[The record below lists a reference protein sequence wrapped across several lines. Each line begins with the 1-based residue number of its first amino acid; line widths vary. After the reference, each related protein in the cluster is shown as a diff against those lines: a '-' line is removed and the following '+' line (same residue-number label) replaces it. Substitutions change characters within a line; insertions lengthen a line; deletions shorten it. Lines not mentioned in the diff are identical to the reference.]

1 MSGRPVVARHLGT
14 FDPDGWVPAIRGYL
28 DHVREYLRG
37 LHRAETPARVV
48 NAAHS
53 DLIDEMI
60 GTLYDRAVEVV
71 GDHTRRRGDSLSLLA
86 LGGYARQEMAIY
98 SDIDLL
104 FLHARRPTPW
114 VHAICEKMQYWL
126 WDSGLQVGSA
136 TRDAR
141 ETRRMA
147 TKDGTVRTAL
157 LDARVLAGEAQ
168 VGDALREKV
177 RKDVARNAAG
187 LIQGR
192 MDEIRDRHRQY
203 EESIYL
209 LQPNLKE
216 GAGGLRDY
224 HAACWATVAAHGT
237 EGNLEALARLKLL
250 TDSEEQ
256 DYRQAL
262 DFLWRVRNELHIVSG
277 RKNDQMSF
285 EIQDRI
291 ARGWGYVDDERALPV
306 ERFMQDY
313 YRHVRVVRNLS
324 ELVLGQC
331 LTHARGPRARRV
343 VREVEDG
350 FRVVEGHLEIPSPDH
365 LRERPGRILSAFYV
379 AQVHDAP
386 LSRTAQRIVRES
398 LDLVDEAYCS
408 DPENTAQFVAILE
421 AEHRVMRTL
430 MAMNEVGVL
439 AAFLPEWGHIVCRW
453 QQVLYHTYTVDVHS
467 IFLVEE
473 LRRLWKDEY
482 RGFVPDLTALIQN
495 EVPDKAVLYL
505 GCLLHDIGKGLGG
518 DHSEKGFE
526 RARRTVE
533 RLGLSPVRA
542 ARVCFLVKH
551 HLFMSHVAQRRDL
564 ADPKLIVDFARQA
577 GDRENLRN
585 LYLLTFADIRASSPK
600 AWTEWKGFLLREL
613 FERTSEYIEAGGQD
627 PQRAFEQ
634 IQSRVEVRRD
644 AARKELR
651 AAGVADSRIDEFFD
665 VMPQRYFVSHT
676 PRQIARHAMVVF
688 NLKPGELLATAVRAM
703 RGGFSEF
710 IISTRD
716 VPRLYSTVAGALTAG
731 SVNILGSQ
739 VYTTRSG
746 LALEVYRVTTPAGG
760 EEEQE
765 VAWAGV
771 RRTLQA
777 ALEGEVDVGE
787 LVHQRRGV
795 VGQQVSPV
803 TSPQSVLLSNSESD
817 FYTIVDVAANDRR
830 GLLFDL
836 TRAIADL
843 GHEVF
848 ISKAATTL
856 DQVTDTFYLKDRTG
870 KKISDPAILEHLERE
885 LQTVL
890 ERPNGAPAAPGASQ
904 SAP

>member
-1 MSGRPVVARHLGT
+1 VTLRPAVARHLGP
-14 FDPDGWVPAIRGYL
+14 FDAATWVPSIRAYL
-28 DHVREYLRG
+28 DEVREYLLG
-37 LHRAETPARVV
+37 LHHARTPARVV

-53 DLIDEMI
+53 DLIDELI
-60 GTLYDRAVEVV
+60 GRLYDRAVEVV
-71 GDHTRRRGDSLSLLA
+71 GDRTRRRGDVLSVLA
-86 LGGYARQEMAIY
+86 VGGYARQEMAIY

-104 FLHARRPTPW
+104 FLHARRPGDW
-114 VHAICEKMQYWL
+114 VRAVCEKLQYWL
-126 WDSGLQVGSA
+126 WDSGLQVGCA

-147 TKDGTVRTAL
+147 ARDGTVRTAL
-157 LDARVLAGEAQ
+157 LDARVLAGETQ
-168 VGDALREKV
+168 IGDALREQV
-177 RKDVARNAAG
+177 RRDVTRHAAA
-187 LIQGR
+187 LIQER

-224 HAACWATVAAHGT
+224 HAACWATVAAYGT

-250 TDSEEQ
+250 TDVEER

-285 EIQDRI
+285 ELQDRI
-291 ARGWGYVDDERALPV
+291 ARAWGYAEDERALPV
-306 ERFMQDY
+306 ERFMGDH

-331 LTHARGPRARRV
+331 LNHARGPRRRAKARPA
-343 VREVEDG
+343 EDG
-350 FRVVEGHLEIPSPDH
+350 FRIMEGHLEIPSPEH
-365 LRERPGRILSAFYV
+365 LREAPGRILSVFHV
-379 AQVHDAP
+379 AQRHDVP
-386 LSRTAQRIVRES
+386 LSRTAQRFVREC
-398 LDLVDEAYCS
+398 LDLVDEAYSS
-408 DPENTAQFVAILE
+408 DPANTRIFLDILE

-430 MAMNEVGVL
+430 MTMNEVGLL
-439 AAFLPEWGHIVCRW
+439 AAFMPEWRHIVCRW
-453 QQVLYHTYTVDVHS
+453 QHVIYHTYTVDVHS

-473 LRRLWKDEY
+473 LRRLWKGEY
-482 RGFVPDLTALIQN
+482 QDFVPDLTALVQN
-495 EVPDKAVLYL
+495 DVPDKAVLYL

-518 DHSEKGFE
+518 DHSNKGFE
-526 RARRTVE
+526 RAKRTVE
-533 RLGLSPVRA
+533 RLGLEPVRA
-542 ARVCFLVKH
+542 ARVCYLVKY

-564 ADPKLIVDFARQA
+564 SDPKLIIDFARQA

-585 LYLLTFADIRASSPK
+585 LYLVTFADIRASSPK
-600 AWTEWKGFLLREL
+600 AWTEWKGQLLREL
-613 FERTSEYIEAGGQD
+613 FERTSEFLEAGGQD
-627 PQRAFEQ
+627 PRHAFEQ
-634 IQSRVEVRRD
+634 IQRRVEVRRR

-651 AAGVADSRIDEFFD
+651 NVGLSDGRIDEFFD
-665 VMPQRYFVSHT
+665 VMPQRYFVAHT

-688 NLKPGELLATAVRAM
+688 SLKPDELLATAVRAM

-710 IISTRD
+710 IVCTRD
-716 VPRLYSTVAGALTAG
+716 VPRLYATVAGALTAAN
-731 SVNILGSQ
+731 VNILGSH

-746 LALEVYRVTTPAGG
+746 LALEVYRVTTPPGG
-760 EEEQE
+760 DEERD
-765 VAWAGV
+765 VTWGNV
-771 RRTLQA
+771 RGILQS
-777 ALEGEVDVGE
+777 ALEGDVDVSE

-795 VGQQVSPV
+795 VGRPAPPV
-803 TSPQSVLLSNSESD
+803 ESPQSVLVSNSESD

-848 ISKAATTL
+848 ISKAATIL
-856 DQVTDTFYLKDRTG
+856 DQVTDTFYLKDREG
-870 KKISDPAILEHLERE
+870 KKITDPRALDRLERAVRA
-885 LQTVL
+885 VL
-890 ERPNGAPAAPGASQ
+890 DQPPPAGS
-904 SAP
+904 

>member
-1 MSGRPVVARHLGT
+1 VTARPAVGRHLGADVADT
-14 FDPDGWVPAIRGYL
+14 AWVPATRAYL
-28 DHVREYLRG
+28 DRVREYLHD
-37 LHRAETPARVV
+37 LHRRQIPARVV

-53 DLIDEMI
+53 DLIDELI
-60 GTLYDRAVEVV
+60 RVLYERAVVAV
-71 GDHTRRRGDSLSLLA
+71 GDRVRRRGDALSVLA
-86 LGGYARQEMAIY
+86 VGGYARQEMAIY

-104 FLHARRPTPW
+104 FLHTRRPTPW
-114 VHAICEKMQYWL
+114 VRAVCEKMQYWL
-126 WDSGLQVGSA
+126 WDSGLQVGCA

-147 TKDGTVRTAL
+147 VRDGTVRTAL
-157 LDARVLAGEAQ
+157 LDARVLAGEAEI
-168 VGDALREKV
+168 GDALREQV
-177 RKDVARNAAG
+177 RRDVGAHAAS
-187 LIQGR
+187 LIQAR
-192 MDEIRDRHRQY
+192 MDEIRDRHARY

-224 HAACWATVAAHGT
+224 HAACWATVAAFGT
-237 EGNLEALARLKLL
+237 EGSLEALVRQKLL
-250 TDSEEQ
+250 TGTEER
-256 DYRQAL
+256 DYREAL
-262 DFLWRVRNELHIVSG
+262 DFLWRARNELHIVSG

-285 EIQDRI
+285 ELQDRI
-291 ARGWGYVDDERALPV
+291 ARAWGYRDDEQALPV
-306 ERFMQDY
+306 ERFMRDY

-331 LTHARGPRARRV
+331 LVHARGSRARRAGHT
-343 VREVEDG
+343 VEDG
-350 FRVVEGHLEIPSPDH
+350 FCIVEGHLEIPSPAH
-365 LRERPGRILSAFYV
+365 LWERPARILSVFHV
-379 AQVHDAP
+379 AQLHDVP
-386 LSRTAQRIVRES
+386 LSLTAQRFVRES
-398 LDLVDEAYCS
+398 LDRVDEAYAS
-408 DPENTAQFVAILE
+408 DPENTARFLAILE

-430 MAMNEVGVL
+430 MTMNEVGL
-439 AAFLPEWGHIVCRW
+439 LGAFLPEWQHIVCRW

-473 LRRLWKDEY
+473 LRRLWKGEY

-505 GCLLHDIGKGLGG
+505 GCLLHDIGKGFGG
-518 DHSEKGFE
+518 DHSNKGFD
-526 RARRTVE
+526 RAQRTVE

-542 ARVCFLVKH
+542 ARVCYIVKY

-564 ADPKLIVDFARQA
+564 SDPKLIVEFARQA

-585 LYLLTFADIRASSPK
+585 LYLATFADIRASSPK
-600 AWTEWKGFLLREL
+600 AWTEWKGHLLREL
-613 FERTSEYIEAGGQD
+613 FERTSEYLETGGDD

-634 IQSRVEVRRD
+634 IQARVEVRRE

-651 AAGVADSRIDEFFD
+651 ASGVEDGRIDEFFE

-676 PRQIARHAMVVF
+676 PRQIARHARVVF
-688 NLKPGELLATAVRAM
+688 GLKPGERLATAVRAM

-710 IISTRD
+710 IVCTPD
-716 VPRLYSTVAGALTAG
+716 VPRLYSTVSGVLTAG
-731 SVNILGSQ
+731 NINILGSH

-746 LALEVYRVTTPAGG
+746 LALEVYRVGTPAGG

-765 VAWAGV
+765 VAWNEV
-771 RRTLQA
+771 RRLLRG
-777 ALEGEVDVGE
+777 ALEGEVDVAE
-787 LVHQRRGV
+787 LVHQRRRTRLSGPTA
-795 VGQQVSPV
+795 PV
-803 TSPQSVLLSNSESD
+803 ASPQSVLLSNSESD

-848 ISKAATTL
+848 ISKAATIL
-856 DQVTDTFYLKDRTG
+856 DQVTDTFYLKDRDG
-870 KKISDPAILEHLERE
+870 KKITDPAALDRLERA
-885 LQTVL
+885 LRTVL
-890 ERPNGAPAAPGASQ
+890 DPPDAESR
-904 SAP
+904 

>member
-1 MSGRPVVARHLGT
+1 VTTRPAVRRHLSADVADT
-14 FDPDGWVPAIRGYL
+14 AWVPATRGYL
-28 DHVREYLRG
+28 DQVREYLRD
-37 LHRAETPARVV
+37 LHRRRTPARVV

-53 DLIDEMI
+53 DLIDELVRV
-60 GTLYDRAVEVV
+60 LYERAVAAV
-71 GDHTRRRGDSLSLLA
+71 GDRVRRRGDALSVLA
-86 LGGYARQEMAIY
+86 VGGYARQEMAIY

-114 VHAICEKMQYWL
+114 VRAVCEKMQYWL
-126 WDSGLQVGSA
+126 WDSGLQVGCA

-147 TKDGTVRTAL
+147 ARDGTVRTAL
-157 LDARVLAGEAQ
+157 LDARVLAGEAEI
-168 VGDALREKV
+168 GDALRELV
-177 RKDVARNAAG
+177 RKDVSAHAAS
-187 LIQGR
+187 LIQAR
-192 MDEIRDRHRQY
+192 RDEIRDRHARY

-224 HAACWATVAAHGT
+224 HAACWATVAAFGT
-237 EGNLEALARLKLL
+237 EGSLEALVRQRLL
-250 TDSEEQ
+250 TDTEERA
-256 DYRQAL
+256 YREAL
-262 DFLWRVRNELHIVSG
+262 DFLWRARNELHIVSG

-285 EIQDRI
+285 ELQDRI
-291 ARGWGYVDDERALPV
+291 ARAWGYRDDEQALPV

-331 LTHARGPRARRV
+331 LAHARGPRVRRV
-343 VREVEDG
+343 GRDVEDG
-350 FRVVEGHLEIPSPDH
+350 FRIVEGHLEIPSSAH
-365 LRERPGRILSAFYV
+365 LREKPARILSVFHV
-379 AQVHDAP
+379 AQRHDVP
-386 LSRTAQRIVRES
+386 LSPTAQRFVRES
-398 LDLVDEAYCS
+398 LDQVDEAYAS
-408 DPENTAQFVAILE
+408 DPENTGRFLAIVE

-430 MAMNEVGVL
+430 MTMNEVGL
-439 AAFLPEWGHIVCRW
+439 LGAFLPEWQHIVCRW

-473 LRRLWKDEY
+473 LRRLWKGEY

-505 GCLLHDIGKGLGG
+505 GCLLHDIGKGFGG
-518 DHSEKGFE
+518 DHSNKGFD
-526 RARRTVE
+526 RAQRTVE
-533 RLGLSPVRA
+533 RLGLSPIRA
-542 ARVCFLVKH
+542 ARVCYIVKY

-564 ADPKLIVDFARQA
+564 SDPKLIVEFARQA

-585 LYLLTFADIRASSPK
+585 LYLATFADIRASSPK
-600 AWTEWKGFLLREL
+600 AWTEWKGYLLREL
-613 FERTSEYIEAGGQD
+613 FERTSEYLEAGGDD
-627 PQRAFEQ
+627 PQRAFDQ
-634 IQSRVEVRRD
+634 IQTRVEVRRE

-651 AAGVADSRIDEFFD
+651 STGVEDGRIDEFFE

-676 PRQIARHAMVVF
+676 PRQIARHARVVF
-688 NLKPGELLATAVRAM
+688 GRKPGERLATAVRAM

-710 IISTRD
+710 IVCTPD
-716 VPRLYSTVAGALTAG
+716 VPRLYSTVSGVLTAG
-731 SVNILGSQ
+731 NINILGSH

-746 LALEVYRVTTPAGG
+746 LALEVYRVGTPAGG

-765 VAWAGV
+765 VAWNEV
-771 RRTLQA
+771 RRLLRG
-777 ALEGEVDVGE
+777 ALEGEVDVAE
-787 LVHQRRGV
+787 LVHQRRRARLG
-795 VGQQVSPV
+795 GPTAPV
-803 TSPQSVLLSNSESD
+803 ASPQSVLLSNSESD

-848 ISKAATTL
+848 ISKAATIL
-856 DQVTDTFYLKDRTG
+856 DQVTDTFYLKDREG
-870 KKISDPAILEHLERE
+870 KKITDPADLDCLKRA
-885 LQTVL
+885 LRAVL
-890 ERPNGAPAAPGASQ
+890 DPPDGETR
-904 SAP
+904 